1 MVRIIFSLV
10 FVISMLFANTQK
22 GGSCELSQVGDV
34 RLHIEHVG
42 DFEKAAYIPIL
53 KSGKNF
59 RTIFIGSLI
68 KADGVEIELLEI
80 DADKRVK
87 GKPRT
92 GTLRVELK
100 TKKGAETIMMKYRY
114 DKGDFFAKGKQKNGD
129 AIDFSLKIKA
139 LLCHSK

>member
-34 RLHIEHVG
+34 RLYIEHVG
-42 DFEKAAYIPIL
+42 DFEKAAYIPIV

-114 DKGDFFAKGKQKNGD
+114 DKGDFLQKGSEKTEIQLT
-129 AIDFSLKIKA
+129 F
-139 LLCHSK
+139 H